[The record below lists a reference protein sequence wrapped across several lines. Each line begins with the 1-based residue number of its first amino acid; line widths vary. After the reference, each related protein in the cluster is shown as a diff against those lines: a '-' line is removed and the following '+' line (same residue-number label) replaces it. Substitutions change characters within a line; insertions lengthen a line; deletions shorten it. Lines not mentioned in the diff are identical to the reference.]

1 MTEIT
6 NETQFREV
14 LKGLSLSDQRAVG
27 ARFVEHV
34 ASMAEDERIAFA
46 IRVASNKDAAVDEL
60 TAAHKSAKAAAID
73 CYTRCGADADW
84 SEQAGYFVAR
94 AASAIV
100 APEKDIGSDG
110 PAWTA
115 AMNGRMAR
123 TCAIIDNN
131 ADAESQETGQQY
143 RILEEFLNA

>member
-6 NETQFREV
+6 NETQFKQG
-14 LKGLSLSDQRAVG
+14 LQQLSLADQRAVG

-34 ASMAEDERIAFA
+34 ISLADDERISFA
-46 IRVASNKDAAVDEL
+46 IRVAKNKDAAEDEL
-60 TAAHKSAKAAAID
+60 AAAFKSAKAAALD

-100 APEKDIGSDG
+100 APEKDISGDG

-115 AMNGRMAR
+115 AMNSRMAR
-123 TCAIIDNN
+123 TCSIIDANT
-131 ADAESQETGQQY
+131 DAESQETGQQY
-143 RILEEFLNA
+143 RILEDLMNS

>member
-6 NETQFREV
+6 NETQFKAALR
-14 LKGLSLSDQRAVG
+14 GLGLAEQRAVG
-27 ARFVEHV
+27 ARFVEHCH
-34 ASMAEDERIAFA
+34 SLSNDDRIDFA
-46 IRVASNKDAAVDEL
+46 MRVASNPLAANEEL
-60 TAAHKSAKAAAID
+60 AAAFKSAKAAALD

-100 APEKDIGSDG
+100 APEKEIGDDG

-115 AMNGRMAR
+115 AMNCRMAR
-123 TCAIIDNN
+123 TCSIID
-131 ADAESQETGQQY
+131 ADSGAESQETGQQY
-143 RILEEFLNA
+143 RILEDFLNS

>member
-6 NETQFREV
+6 NETQFRET
-14 LKGLSLSDQRAVG
+14 LKALSLSDQRAVG

-34 ASMAEDERIAFA
+34 ASMSDDERISFA
-46 IRVASNKDAAVDEL
+46 IRVAGNKDAAVDEL
-60 TAAHKSAKAAAID
+60 AAAYKSAKAAAMD

-94 AASAIV
+94 AASAV
-100 APEKDIGSDG
+100 VVPEKDVGSDG
-110 PAWTA
+110 PAWAA
-115 AMNGRMAR
+115 AMNSRMAR
-123 TCAIIDNN
+123 TCAIIDSD

-143 RILEEFLNA
+143 RILEDYLKS